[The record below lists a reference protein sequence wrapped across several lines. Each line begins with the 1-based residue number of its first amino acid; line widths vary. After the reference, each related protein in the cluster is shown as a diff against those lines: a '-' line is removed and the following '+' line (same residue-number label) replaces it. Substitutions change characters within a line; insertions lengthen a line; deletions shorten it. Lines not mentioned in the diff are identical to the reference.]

1 MFSKKAFLLLL
12 VLLLSACNL
21 PTSREQPNSLP
32 DSPASLAS
40 PSSPESSA
48 TLPPQ
53 PSETATE
60 PLQPESTQPGEPLA
74 IAHVLFPGEIGDMG
88 ILYYDV
94 ESSGTGPQKR
104 APFGDVYRINL
115 LERPFDQDMNYI
127 ADLDIRTFRLTAQDI
142 WYYVTIETIGRN
154 PNNDLGNHFGLVL
167 DVDKDGYGDFLLWAA
182 PPYTEAWTATNLRIF
197 ADQNRDSAGTSPS
210 RSDAPFNGD
219 GYETLIFDLN
229 QGIGADV
236 DLAWVRQSGFNT
248 IQFAFKRDWLGSQF
262 MFGVLT
268 DAGLKDPGRMDYV
281 DYFTEA
287 QAGSP
292 VRDNQYYPLKD
303 LYLLDTTC
311 HAAFGFAATGYEP
324 KICPRII
331 PVGQSTSPAG
341 GYDGQAT
348 PPPMTGCPTPMGGS
362 CSGDAPFFWPY
373 PHCACSSQP
382 FYEP

>member
-1 MFSKKAFLLLL
+1 MFSKKTFLLLL

-21 PTSREQPNSLP
+21 PIGGQPGSMP
-32 DSPASLAS
+32 DAPPFPAS
-40 PSSPESSA
+40 PS

-53 PSETATE
+53 PSATAAETV
-60 PLQPESTQPGEPLA
+60 QSESSQPGEPLVV
-74 IAHVLFPGEIGDMG
+74 AHVLFPGEIGDMG

-104 APFGDVYRINL
+104 APFGDVYRLNL

-154 PNNDLGNHFGLVL
+154 PNNDLGLHFGVIL

-182 PPYTEAWTATNLRIF
+182 PPYTENWTATNLQVF

-236 DLAWVRQSGFNT
+236 DLAWVRQSGANT
-248 IQFAFKRDWLGSQF
+248 IQFAFKQELTGTQF
-262 MFGVLT
+262 MFGVIA

-281 DYFTEA
+281 DYLTES

-292 VRDNQYYPLKD
+292 VRDNQYYPLKE
-303 LYLLDTTC
+303 LFLLDTTC

-341 GYDGQAT
+341 GSGGEAT

-362 CSGDAPFFWPY
+362 CTDPTPFFWPY

-382 FYEP
+382 FYAP